1 MPQETNLNVS
11 PYFDDFN
18 SDNSY
23 YKVLFKPGYP
33 VQARELTTMQ
43 SMLQNQIEQ
52 FGNHT
57 FKEGSVVIPGQLS
70 YRNDLNYVKLENVF
84 QGIPVEANLPFASGQ
99 IIRGQT
105 SGVTAIVERY
115 ISTNSGVENT
125 TLYVRYLSSGSDNAQ
140 EIFLNG
146 ENLEFENELNT
157 IDIVG
162 ESASFR
168 AGEVFATVKAED
180 ATGPGSAVAIEE
192 GVYFLRGNFVTINS
206 DFLFLEQYSNV
217 PNYKVGFRIFE
228 ETVNSFEDPSLNDN
242 AKGFSNYAAP
252 GADRFRIFAQLTKV
266 ELDSTDTDNFVEL
279 AEIRDGNLINISNTP
294 EYNILSE
301 EFARRTYDESG
312 DYYVKA
318 PNITAKET
326 LNDLKGN
333 NGVFTEEQ
341 VTYNGNIP
349 SEDLGTYEIAP
360 MAAYVQGFEIKTL
373 SPIFLDFK
381 KPRETKELENQS
393 INYLT
398 GPTFTLN
405 RVYGSPNIGIST
417 TYTVSLRDERVG
429 AAQTIA
435 AGSEIGLARVYDFAL
450 ESGSYSASN
459 SDENQWDIALYD
471 IQTYTEIELNEPIS
485 LSVPTHVKGKESGA
499 VGFLR
504 YDTTDSRQFTVY
516 NTKGSFSLGEKLIF
530 DGIENTRVSTAITA
544 KGIGDV
550 KSVHGT
556 VGSGYTFSGDTVQST
571 RFSIGQVNITG
582 NSGGISTVSAAN
594 AFFVGIATVGNL
606 VAFSNPGL
614 TVNTFAKIESVSL
627 NSLTISGVTTVTDVA
642 DGALP
647 TSDINPSDFRILTTS
662 LQSSTDNTLYTP
674 LPKQFIA
681 NVDLTESNL
690 NVKKQYD
697 VTITANST
705 GAIAA
710 GADLTFL
717 PFDEERY
724 TLILE
729 DGTTEEL
736 TSDKL
741 VFTSGSQTLTI
752 NGLSGSGDAK
762 LIASLR
768 KVSIAEKKKIKT
780 RAQTI
785 VIDKSKY
792 SASGVGATTLND
804 GLTYGNYAYGTRVQD
819 EEIALLKPDVTKLS
833 GIFESTGTGDPE
845 LPSIVVS
852 SLDGPTGKTNDL
864 VTGEEFVGSSSDA
877 IGMFV
882 ERVNDLKLSFIYQNT
897 NRFTDGEQITF
908 KESGIKGIISLTDDG
923 DINVTSLY
931 TLDAAQRKTIYDQS
945 RVVRKPGVKEPTR
958 KLKIVFESATF
969 DAADTGDITTVN
981 SYEQFDYCDIPEVDG
996 INNSDMIDIRP
1007 RVSTPD
1013 VTENARSPFEF
1024 LSRSFTQ
1031 QGNSAANILASDES
1045 FVVKYSF
1052 YLPRIDKIFLTKDGV
1067 FQLTP
1072 GVAAENPQEPIGSDD
1087 ALEIATAVLP
1097 PYLCNAED
1105 ASITV
1110 NQYKR
1115 YRMQD
1120 IAKLEE
1126 RIKNLEFYTT
1136 LSLLETDTENM
1147 LIRDANGLNRFKS
1160 GFIVDDFSSTLI
1172 QKKVTNV
1179 KNSIDI
1185 AEGELRPTH
1194 HTTSIDLLLGTN
1206 ALTGIGTDVNPL
1218 ADARTDTNLIGSG
1231 VRRTGQVITLDYE
1244 EVSAISQPYSSRV
1257 VNVTPY
1263 ALNFFGGSIA
1273 LFPSSDVWVDQVKVE
1288 PKTIV
1293 SEGNY
1298 TQTLQQLSAEGFDQ
1312 QTGFGPVTWGSWE
1325 TVWAGESKT
1334 TTTKRGL
1341 GYAGISPS
1349 SSRSVIWKKGKNF
1362 RYKRIPETSPRTVT
1376 TTTQE
1381 VVNSNVRTGTRTRT
1395 GTRSVLKEEFEN
1407 TSFGD
1412 QVLSSQAIPFAR
1424 SRNVEFTAKKMKL
1437 FTRVYP
1443 FFDGVDVSKYV
1454 IPKLL
1459 QVTMT
1464 QGTFQVGETV
1474 HGSLDIPGILHST
1487 YISFRVAA
1495 QNHKYGPYDAPSDTF
1510 TINPYDQTTTIS
1522 DTYSATSTILNVDTY
1537 SLANQPQGQFY
1548 GNVETGITLRGQSSG
1563 AEATLDSTALI
1574 TDNIGTV
1581 IGSFFIPNP
1590 NILTNPKFEAG
1601 TKLFRLTNSDTN
1613 SQIPGSIT
1621 TSAQENY
1628 FVEGKVNTTQ
1638 EQIISLRNSKVVEGI
1653 TATETENISENIVS
1667 TRPSPRRRKSGGSSS
1682 PTGKVYQGV
1691 ATGYIVAT
1699 GGYGTVNQNA
1709 GNYSPY
1715 QTSIGQPSILS
1726 TPSIGV
1732 GGVERALADGYSLS
1746 SISAWAQRTGA
1757 TIGADAQEKYRLSDI
1772 NLKKNITPIDNALNR
1787 LMNMTL

>member
-43 SMLQNQIEQ
+43 SILQNQIEQ

-70 YRNDLNYVKLENVF
+70 YRNDLNYVKLENIF

-115 ISTNSGVENT
+115 LSTNSGVENT

-157 IDIVG
+157 VDIAS
-162 ESASFR
+162 ETASFR

-206 DFLFLEQYSNV
+206 DFLFLESYSNV

-228 ETVNSFEDPSLNDN
+228 ETVNSFEDSSLNDN

-326 LNDLKGN
+326 LNDFKGN
-333 NGVFTEEQ
+333 NGVFNEEQ

-429 AAQTIA
+429 ASQTTA
-435 AGSEIGLARVYDFAL
+435 PGSEIGIARVYDFAL

-544 KGIGDV
+544 KGTGDV
-550 KSVHGT
+550 KSVHGI
-556 VGSGYTFSGDTVQST
+556 VGTGYTFTGDTVQST
-571 RFSIGQVNITG
+571 RFSIGQVNITAS
-582 NSGGISTVSAAN
+582 SGGISTVSAAN
-594 AFFVGIATVGNL
+594 ANALFVGIATVGNL

-614 TVNTFAKIESVSL
+614 TTSTFAKIESVSL
-627 NSLTISGVTTVTDVA
+627 NSLTISGVTSVTGVA

-697 VTITANST
+697 VTIAANST
-705 GAIAA
+705 GAIVA

-729 DGTTEEL
+729 DGTTEDL

-908 KESGIKGIISLTDDG
+908 KESGIKGIISSTDDG
-923 DINVTSLY
+923 DINITSLY

-981 SYEQFDYCDIPEVDG
+981 SYEQFDYCDIPAVDG
-996 INNSDMIDIRP
+996 ISNSDMIDIRP

-1045 FVVKYSF
+1045 FVLKYSF

-1087 ALEIATAVLP
+1087 ALEIASSVLP

-1172 QKKVTNV
+1172 QKKVTTV

-1185 AEGELRPTH
+1185 SEGELRPTH

-1244 EVSAISQPYSSRV
+1244 EVSAITQPYSSRV

-1263 ALNFFGGSIA
+1263 AVNFFGGSIA

-1288 PKTIV
+1288 PKTII

-1298 TQTLQQLSAEGFDQ
+1298 TQTRQQLSAEGFDQ

-1334 TTTKRGL
+1334 TTTRE
-1341 GYAGISPS
+1341 IS
-1349 SSRSVIWKKGKNF
+1349 SV
-1362 RYKRIPETSPRTVT
+1362 TSTST
-1376 TTTQE
+1376 I
-1381 VVNSNVRTGTRTRT
+1381 RTGTRTRT
-1395 GTRSVLKEEFEN
+1395 GTRNVLKEEFEN

-1574 TDNIGTV
+1574 TDNIGTL

-1638 EQIISLRNSKVVEGI
+1638 EQIIALRNSKVAEDTV
-1653 TATETENISENIVS
+1653 TESENISENVAS
-1667 TRPSPRRRKSGGSSS
+1667 TRPARRTPRSGGR
-1682 PTGKVYQGV
+1682 PGGGGKIYQGV
-1691 ATGYIVAT
+1691 ASGFIVAT

-1709 GNYSPY
+1709 GNPSPFRE
-1715 QTSIGQPSILS
+1715 SIGQPSIS
-1726 TPSIGV
+1726 SRPAIGE
-1732 GGVERALADGYSLS
+1732 GGLNRALSEGYSKASVIGWINRSGSKVGPVAAARLG
-1746 SISAWAQRTGA
+1746 IPART
-1757 TIGADAQEKYRLSDI
+1757 
-1772 NLKKNITPIDNALNR
+1772 
-1787 LMNMTL
+1787 

>member
-18 SDNSY
+18 RDNSY

-70 YRNDLNYVKLENVF
+70 YRNDLNYVKLENIF
-84 QGIPVEANLPFASGQ
+84 QGIPVEANLPFIPDQ
-99 IIRGQT
+99 EIRGQT
-105 SGVTAIVERY
+105 SGVTAVVERFL
-115 ISTNSGVENT
+115 STTSGAENT
-125 TLYVRYLSSGSDNAQ
+125 TLYVRYLSSGSDNSQ
-140 EIFLNG
+140 NTFLDG
-146 ENLEFENELNT
+146 ENLEIVNELNE
-157 IDIVG
+157 IDVDS
-162 ESASFR
+162 EFASFQ
-168 AGEVFATVKAED
+168 AGEVFATVKAQD
-180 ATGPGSAVAIEE
+180 ATGPASGVAIES
-192 GVYFLRGNFVTINS
+192 GVYFLRGTFVDINS
-206 DFLFLEQYSNV
+206 DFLFLEEYSNV
-217 PNYKVGFRIFE
+217 PSYKVGFRIFE
-228 ETVNSFEDPSLNDN
+228 ETVNSYDDSNLNDN

-266 ELDSTDTDNFVEL
+266 ALDSTDTDNFIGL
-279 AEIRDGNLINISNTP
+279 AEIRDGNLITISNTP

-349 SEDLGTYEIAP
+349 SENLGTYEVAP
-360 MAAYVQGFEIKTL
+360 MAAYVQGFSVETL
-373 SPIFLDFK
+373 SPIFLDFE
-381 KPRETKELENQS
+381 KPRETKELDNQS
-393 INYLT
+393 INYFT

-417 TYTVSLRDERVG
+417 GYTVSLRDERVG

-435 AGSEIGLARVYDFAL
+435 PGSEIGLARVYDFAL
-450 ESGSYSASN
+450 ESGSYNASN
-459 SDENQWDIALYD
+459 PLENQWDIALYD
-471 IQTYTEIELNEPIS
+471 IQTYTDIELNEPIS
-485 LSVPTHVKGKESGA
+485 LRVPTHVKGRESGA

-504 YDTTDSRQFTVY
+504 HDITDSRQFTVY
-516 NTKGSFSLGEKLIF
+516 STKGSFSLGEKLIF

-550 KSVHGT
+550 KAVHGM
-556 VGSGYTFSGDTVQST
+556 VGSGYTFTGDTVQT
-571 RFSIGQVNITG
+571 PRFQVGQVNITG
-582 NSGGISTVSAAN
+582 HSGGISTVSSTN
-594 AFFVGIATVGNL
+594 AIFVGIATVGNI

-614 TVNTFAKIESVSL
+614 TVDTFARVESVSL

-642 DGALP
+642 DGGLP
-647 TSDINPSDFRILTTS
+647 ASDINPSNFRILTTR

-674 LPKQFIA
+674 LPKRNIA

-690 NVKKQYD
+690 SVKKQYD
-697 VTITANST
+697 VTIAGNST
-705 GAIAA
+705 GAIPA
-710 GADLTFL
+710 GANLTFL

-729 DGTTEEL
+729 NGTTEEL
-736 TSDKL
+736 TPDKL
-741 VFTSGSQTLTI
+741 VFTNGSQTLTI
-752 NGLSGSGDAK
+752 NGLSGVGDAK

-768 KVSIAEKKKIKT
+768 KISVTEKKKIKT

-785 VIDKSKY
+785 IIDKSKY

-819 EEIALLKPDVTKLS
+819 EEIALLKPDVTKLN

-845 LPSIVVS
+845 LPSIIVS

-864 VTGEEFVGSSSDA
+864 LLGEEFVGSSSDA
-877 IGMFV
+877 IGMFA

-897 NRFTDGEQITF
+897 NRFNDGEEITF
-908 KESGIKGIISLTDDG
+908 RESGVKGFISLTDDG
-923 DINVTSLY
+923 DIDVTSLY

-945 RVVRKPGVKEPTR
+945 RVVRKTGVKEPTR

-981 SYEQFDYCDIPEVDG
+981 SYEQFHYCNIPTINGISNADI
-996 INNSDMIDIRP
+996 IDIRP

-1031 QGNSAANILASDES
+1031 QGNSAANVLASDES

-1052 YLPRIDKIFLTKDGV
+1052 YLPRIDKIFLTKDGI
-1067 FQLTP
+1067 FQVTQ
-1072 GVAAENPQEPIGSDD
+1072 GVAAENPQEPVGSDN
-1087 ALEIATAVLP
+1087 ALDVATAVLP
-1097 PYLCNAED
+1097 AYLCNAED
-1105 ASITV
+1105 VKIDVT
-1110 NQYKR
+1110 QHKR

-1136 LSLLETDTENM
+1136 LSLLETDTQNM

-1160 GFIVDDFSSTLI
+1160 GFVVDDFSSTLV

-1206 ALTGIGTDVNPL
+1206 ALAGIGTDVNPL

-1244 EVSAISQPYSSRV
+1244 EVSAISQPYSTRV

-1263 ALNFFGGSIA
+1263 AVGFFGGSVS
-1273 LFPSSDVWVDQVKVE
+1273 LFPSSDVWVDQVRVA
-1288 PKTIV
+1288 PKTIIA
-1293 SEGNY
+1293 EGNY
-1298 TQTLQQLSAEGFDQ
+1298 TKTLYQLSEEGFDK
-1312 QTGFGPVTWGSWE
+1312 QTGLGPVTWGSWE
-1325 TVWAGESKT
+1325 TVWTGESKT
-1334 TTTKRGL
+1334 TSTREVT
-1341 GYAGISPS
+1341 
-1349 SSRSVIWKKGKNF
+1349 RSYQVLE
-1362 RYKRIPETSPRTVT
+1362 ETIET
-1376 TTTQE
+1376 TT
-1381 VVNSNVRTGTRTRT
+1381 RTGTKTRT
-1395 GTRSVLKEEFEN
+1395 GTRRALKEEFDN
-1407 TSFGD
+1407 QSFGD
-1412 QVLSSQAIPFAR
+1412 QVLSSQVIPYVR
-1424 SRNVEFTAKKMKL
+1424 SRNIEFTAKKMKL

-1443 FFDGVDVSKYV
+1443 FFDGVNVSKYI

-1464 QGTFQVGETV
+1464 QGTFQVGETI
-1474 HGSLDIPGILHST
+1474 HGSFNVPGVLHST
-1487 YISFRVAA
+1487 YIRFRVATP
-1495 QNHKYGPYDAPSDTF
+1495 NHKYGPYDSPNDTF
-1510 TINPYDQTTTIS
+1510 TINPYDQTSTIPN
-1522 DTYSATSTILNVDTY
+1522 TYSTTSTILNVDTY

-1548 GNVETGITLRGQSSG
+1548 GQVEVGMTLRGQTSG
-1563 AEATLDSTALI
+1563 AEATLDSMALV
-1574 TDNIGTV
+1574 TDHVGTL
-1581 IGSFFIPNP
+1581 IGSYFIPDP
-1590 NILTNPKFEAG
+1590 NTLTNPKFEAG
-1601 TKLFRLTNSDTN
+1601 TKLFRLTSSDTN
-1613 SQIPGSIT
+1613 SQIPGST
-1621 TSAQENY
+1621 TTTAEENY
-1628 FVEGKVNTTQ
+1628 FVEGKVNTVQ
-1638 EQIISLRNSKVVEGI
+1638 EQIISIRNGKVVTEKPVESENVSKDETPVVIDSKVLRNLP
-1653 TATETENISENIVS
+1653 
-1667 TRPSPRRRKSGGSSS
+1667 RPAPRSSPSSSSGGRI
-1682 PTGKVYQGV
+1682 YQGI
-1691 ATGYIVAT
+1691 ATGYIEAT
-1699 GGYGTVNQNA
+1699 GTYGTVNQNA
-1709 GNYSPY
+1709 GASSPWRIS
-1715 QTSIGQPSILS
+1715 QGQPAVISR
-1726 TPSIGV
+1726 PAIGR
-1732 GGVERALADGYSLS
+1732 GGVNRALSQGYSAA
-1746 SISAWAQRTGA
+1746 SIRAWANRTGA
-1757 TIGADAQEKYRLSDI
+1757 ILGPQAQRMLGI
-1772 NLKKNITPIDNALNR
+1772 R
-1787 LMNMTL
+1787 RGG